1 MLRHFRPPEF
11 IPVKQDKSIFLAGT
25 IEMGDSVD
33 WQTDL
38 VTYLSN
44 QDIHADIYNPR
55 RTNWDASW
63 KQGFEEPQFFQQV
76 TWELDAMERADI
88 IIMNILPESKSPVSL
103 LELGIYASSG
113 KLIVC
118 CPDEFYRSGNVHIVC
133 RRYNIPLFKD
143 MRELLKSKKIQSM
156 L

>member
-33 WQTDL
+33 WQADL
-38 VTYLSN
+38 VTYLGN

-76 TWELDAMERADI
+76 TWELDAMEKADI